1 MQNKKNWKVDR
12 FTYSDFALPL
22 AGKPLPWHVMP
33 MRILLSNDDGIHS
46 PGLEALYHAVKD
58 LGEVI
63 VAAPDSQM
71 SAVGHAITIS
81 DPIKVAEV
89 RIPGGMSGF
98 AIGGT
103 PADCVKLAVEA
114 LLDRPPDLVISG
126 INLGPNAGISVI
138 YSGTVSAATEGTILG
153 IPSMAI
159 SINTF
164 KDPIWPTPA
173 RVARRMAEKII
184 AEGLPRDTLLNV
196 NVPNVAFDQ
205 LTGYEVTTMG
215 RSLFK
220 EVFHRRTDPRG
231 NVYYWMDGEME
242 LAAGQSGT
250 DVQAL
255 EAGRVSLTP
264 LRFDLTHR
272 EEMENFRRHWQF

>member
-1 MQNKKNWKVDR
+1 
-12 FTYSDFALPL
+12 
-22 AGKPLPWHVMP
+22 

-46 PGLEALYHAVKD
+46 PGMEALFQSVKD

-81 DPIKVAEV
+81 DPIKVVEV
-89 RIPGGMSGF
+89 CYPNGLCGF

-153 IPSMAI
+153 IPSMAV

-164 KDPIWPTPA
+164 KDPIWPTA
-173 RVARRMAEKII
+173 AQVARRMAEKILS
-184 AEGLPRDTLLNV
+184 EGLPRDTLLNV
-196 NVPNVAFDQ
+196 NVPNVPFEK
-205 LTGYEVTTMG
+205 LNGYEVTTMA
-215 RSLFK
+215 RSQFK

-242 LAAGQSGT
+242 LADGQSGT

-255 EAGRVSLTP
+255 ERGRVSLTP

-272 EEMENFRRHWQF
+272 DQMEFFRTNWQF

>member
-1 MQNKKNWKVDR
+1 
-12 FTYSDFALPL
+12 
-22 AGKPLPWHVMP
+22 

-46 PGLEALYHAVKD
+46 PGIVALHGALKG
-58 LGEVI
+58 LGEII

-81 DPIKVAEV
+81 DPIKVSEFKG
-89 RIPGGMSGF
+89 PDGFHGF

-114 LLDRPPDLVISG
+114 LLDAPPDLVISG

-164 KDPIWPTPA
+164 KDPIWATPA
-173 RVARRMAEKII
+173 KVARIMAETII
-184 AEGLPRDTLLNV
+184 AKGLPKDILLNV
-196 NVPNVAFDQ
+196 NVPN
-205 LTGYEVTTMG
+205 LPYESLRGFQITKMG
-215 RSLFK
+215 RSKFN

-242 LAAGQSGT
+242 LAPGQTDT

-255 EAGRVSLTP
+255 DADYVSVTP
-264 LRFDLTHR
+264 LCFDLTHHDTMR
-272 EEMENFRRHWQF
+272 SFSHDWKLEI

>member
-1 MQNKKNWKVDR
+1 L
-12 FTYSDFALPL
+12 AL
-22 AGKPLPWHVMP
+22 ASVRQAWQVMR

-46 PGLEALYHAVKD
+46 PGLAALFHAVKD

-81 DPIKVAEV
+81 DPIKVVEINPV
-89 RIPGGMSGF
+89 EGFRGF

-114 LLDRPPDLVISG
+114 LLDAPPDLVISG

-153 IPSMAI
+153 IPSMAV

-164 KDPIWPTPA
+164 KDPIWDTPA
-173 RVARRMAEKII
+173 RVARRLAEKILT
-184 AEGLPRDTLLNV
+184 EGLPHDTLLNV
-196 NVPNVAFDQ
+196 NVPNVPFDQ
-205 LTGYEVTTMG
+205 LLGYDVTTMA
-215 RSLFK
+215 RSQFK

-242 LAAGQSGT
+242 LAPGQAGT

-255 EAGRVSLTP
+255 NAGMVSLTP
-264 LRFDLTHR
+264 LCFDLTHR
-272 EEMENFRRHWQF
+272 GALDHFKSHWRL

>member
-1 MQNKKNWKVDR
+1 
-12 FTYSDFALPL
+12 
-22 AGKPLPWHVMP
+22 
-33 MRILLSNDDGIHS
+33 MRILLSNDDGIHA
-46 PGLEALYHAVKD
+46 PGLESLFHAVRD
-58 LGEVI
+58 LGEVVI
-63 VAAPDSQM
+63 AAPDSQM

-89 RIPGGMSGF
+89 KRENGFQGF

-114 LLDRPPDLVISG
+114 LLDSPPDLVISG

-153 IPSMAI
+153 IPSIAI

-164 KDPIWPTPA
+164 KDPLWPTA
-173 RVARRMAEKII
+173 AQVARTVAEKVLR
-184 AEGLPRDTLLNV
+184 EGLPADTLLNV
-196 NVPNVAFDQ
+196 NVPNLPVDQ
-205 LTGYEVTTMG
+205 LAGYEVTTMA
-215 RSLFK
+215 RSQFK
-220 EVFHRRTDPRG
+220 EVFHRRSDPRG
-231 NVYYWMDGEME
+231 NIYYWMDGEME
-242 LAAGQSGT
+242 LAPGQSGT

-255 EAGRVSLTP
+255 DDKKVSLTP

-272 EEMENFRRHWQF
+272 EELERFKAKWRI

>member
-1 MQNKKNWKVDR
+1 
-12 FTYSDFALPL
+12 
-22 AGKPLPWHVMP
+22 
-33 MRILLSNDDGIHS
+33 MRILLSNDDGIYS

-81 DPIKVAEV
+81 DPIKVAE
-89 RIPGGMSGF
+89 IHHPSGFHGF

-114 LLDRPPDLVISG
+114 LLDCPPDLVISG

-159 SINTF
+159 SVNTF
-164 KDPIWPTPA
+164 KNPVWSTPA
-173 RVARRMAEKII
+173 RVARRMAEKIL
-184 AEGLPRDTLLNV
+184 ADGLPRDTLLNV
-196 NVPNVAFDQ
+196 NVPNVPFEA
-205 LTGYEVTTMG
+205 LKGYEVTTMA
-215 RSLFK
+215 RSKFK

-231 NVYYWMDGEME
+231 NIYYWMDGEME
-242 LAAGQSGT
+242 LAEGQSGT

-255 EAGRVSLTP
+255 ESGRVSLTP
-264 LRFDLTHR
+264 LQFDLTHR
-272 EEMENFRRHWQF
+272 GELEAFRKNWCF